1 MDFDMDEDQDDQNLA
16 LAFDEIFAEPE
27 FVRAEKN
34 LTAMGFFTPSSNK
47 LGDVKSKTV
56 QTVRMVDGKPVQ
68 TKVTIAPA
76 ALYGLPVTSDQD
88 KYLAL
93 QKLIHDRRR
102 ADEEIVNPIT
112 FTTAELMRV
121 MGREVR
127 AGKNYD
133 DVAEWMRRMTATTI
147 VSEQSVYLA
156 GRKAWASDTFHV
168 FDRSVSFGKE
178 LPDGATADRNYI
190 WLSAWQLENINNNHV
205 VPVDYDTYRQ
215 LKNHIAK
222 ALVPLLQIWLYATAQ
237 RGVFEKRYDELC
249 QHLNIQHYAYASQIR
264 QALGPALDELVAF
277 GYLSAWRLEEL
288 AGERAYKLVLEH
300 GPKYYQDRR
309 LRMGRKSPPARLR
322 IGRPGDTNAPLPAAP
337 VRRAGKLRAKPERVK
352 QDALALPLTEDTAPA
367 PAAAAPV
374 PVAAIAPPAAPAP
387 LASPP
392 AEAAAPD
399 ADTAAALAL
408 VARFYTLRY
417 GQPQEATPREL
428 AQAQELLAQDEAQ
441 AAHLIE
447 FAASEGRDGGKF
459 PNDFGGVT
467 KMAAQAGAE
476 FRRARKRQAQ
486 GQSENASR
494 TRQEAFWEGYT
505 SFLVTQ
511 AVQDFQTAFPAD
523 FTAFV
528 AEEER
533 QRKFHRARADK
544 SRLSADIMAAFDTT
558 GGRANR
564 LLHFRERR
572 PDCGIPTFAQWDA
585 QHNVDRPP
593 VSDPSQ
599 PDRPDRPDK
608 PHSER

>member
-1 MDFDMDEDQDDQNLA
+1 MRGRKARFFLMSEDQDEQNLA

-27 FVRAEKN
+27 FVKAEKN

-47 LGDVKSKTV
+47 LRNVKSKTV
-56 QTVRMVDGKPVQ
+56 QTTRMVDGKPVQ

-112 FTTAELMRV
+112 FTTAELMRL

-133 DVAEWMRRMTATTI
+133 DVTEWMRRMTATTI
-147 VSEQSVYLA
+147 VAEQSVYLA

-178 LPDGATADRNYI
+178 LPDGTTADRNFV

-205 VPVDYDTYRQ
+205 VPVDFDTYRQ
-215 LKNHIAK
+215 LRNHIAK

-237 RGVFEKRYDELC
+237 RGLFEKRYDELC
-249 QHLNIQHYAYASQIR
+249 QHLNIQQYAYLSQIR
-264 QALGPALDELVAF
+264 QTLGPALDELVSF
-277 GYLSAWRLEEL
+277 GYLAAWRPEEL
-288 AGERAYKLVLEH
+288 AGERGYKIVLEH

-309 LRMGRKSPPARLR
+309 LRVGRKSSSGRGRAGKIGEANATAALPPARKAAKTR
-322 IGRPGDTNAPLPAAP
+322 SKPDTLT
-337 VRRAGKLRAKPERVK
+337 
-352 QDALALPLTEDTAPA
+352 LPLHDAPNPAESVAPPPIMSASPAVPLMPVPPVIGSAPA
-367 PAAAAPV
+367 SS
-374 PVAAIAPPAAPAP
+374 AAPADDG
-387 LASPP
+387 
-392 AEAAAPD
+392 APD
-399 ADTAAALAL
+399 AAVSEAVAL

-428 AQAQELLAQDEAQ
+428 AQAQELLTHGEAQ

-459 PNDFGGVT
+459 PNDFGGVL
-467 KMAAQAGAE
+467 KMAAQATAE
-476 FRRARKRQAQ
+476 FRRSHKRQAQ
-486 GQSENASR
+486 AQSDNASK
-494 TRQEAFWEGYT
+494 THQERFWGAYT
-505 SFLVTQ
+505 SFLVSQGVQ
-511 AVQDFQTAFPAD
+511 AFQTAFPSD

-533 QRKFHRARADK
+533 QRKFHRARAEK
-544 SRLSADIMAAFDTT
+544 SRLSADIMAGFDTLQ
-558 GGRANR
+558 GRANR
-564 LLHFRERR
+564 LLHHRERN
-572 PDCGIPTFAQWDA
+572 PDCGIPTFWEWDA
-585 QHNVDRPP
+585 RHNPEKF
-593 VSDPSQ
+593 DPSVG
-599 PDRPDRPDK
+599 
-608 PHSER
+608 ER